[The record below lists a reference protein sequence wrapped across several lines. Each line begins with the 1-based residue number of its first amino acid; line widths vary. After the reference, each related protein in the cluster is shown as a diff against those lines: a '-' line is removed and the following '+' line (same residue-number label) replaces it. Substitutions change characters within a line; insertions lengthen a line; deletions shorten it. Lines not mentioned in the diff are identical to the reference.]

1 MKIQDIASESVSALR
16 TLVGSRSAILVRIR
30 RGIAANIFGQ
40 VVSVAIQLA
49 MLPVLLANWGV
60 AVFGVWTL
68 ISVVPAYLGMA
79 DLGFTTAATSKMAMA
94 IGRGDEDGARRT
106 FQGVLVLNLGLSIVG
121 ILAAAAILYVWSAE
135 ALSFGHVVDGVTIKF
150 AVLFFVVATF
160 FSLGWNAVAGTLKAD
175 GQYALATVYS
185 DSIRL
190 MDCVASLVVAGLF
203 HGDIAQVAASMMIVR
218 VLAALIGMVM
228 VRRRVAWVRYSL
240 VGVDLRELKS
250 LARPALAV
258 LAIPIGYSL
267 SLQGMILVVGALI
280 DVRAVALYSATRTVG
295 RLSSQ
300 AVALA
305 NHASMPELARAAGA
319 NDWGRAGR
327 LIWLNILA
335 AAIVAVLFLAGVNLI
350 GPQLI
355 HLWSGGHLEPGR
367 MLLLMISAACAVQAM
382 SNASGNMLIA
392 LNSHDR
398 YAYAFLAMAMLGVG
412 AAFVVAPPFGL
423 TGVAV
428 SGVVIEL
435 VMLSVAIVE
444 VRRRIRQHMSGA
456 L

>member
-1 MKIQDIASESVSALR
+1 MKIQDIATESVSALR

-40 VVSVAIQLA
+40 VVSIAIQLA

-94 IGRGDEDGARRT
+94 IGRGDEAGARRT
-106 FQGVLVLNLGLSIVG
+106 FQGVLVLNLALTVVG
-121 ILAAAAILYVWSAE
+121 ILTAAALLYVWSAD
-135 ALSFGHVVDGVTIKF
+135 ALTFGHVVDGVTIKY
-150 AVLFFVVATF
+150 ALLFFVIATF

-190 MDCVASLVVAGLF
+190 MDCLASLIVAGLF

-228 VRRRVAWVRYSL
+228 VRRRVSWVRYGL
-240 VGVDLRELKS
+240 KGVDLGELKS

-319 NDWGRAGR
+319 NDWVRAGR

-367 MLLLMISAACAVQAM
+367 MLLLLISAACAIQAM

-398 YAYAFLAMAMLGVG
+398 YAYVFLAMAILAVG

-435 VMLSVAIVE
+435 VMLTVAIVE
-444 VRRRIRQHMSGA
+444 VRRRIRQHVSGA

>member
-1 MKIQDIASESVSALR
+1 MKIQDIATESVSALR

-40 VVSVAIQLA
+40 VVSIAIQLA

-94 IGRGDEDGARRT
+94 IGRGDEAGARRT
-106 FQGVLVLNLGLSIVG
+106 FQGVLVLNLALTVVG
-121 ILAAAAILYVWSAE
+121 ILTAAALLYVWSAD
-135 ALSFGHVVDGVTIKF
+135 ALTFGHVVDGVTIKY
-150 AVLFFVVATF
+150 ALLFFVIATF

-190 MDCVASLVVAGLF
+190 MDCLASLIVAGLF

-228 VRRRVAWVRYSL
+228 VRRRVSWVRYGL
-240 VGVDLRELKS
+240 KGVDLGELKS

-319 NDWGRAGR
+319 NDWVRAGR

-367 MLLLMISAACAVQAM
+367 MLLLLISAACAIQAM

-398 YAYAFLAMAMLGVG
+398 YAYVFLAMAILAVG

-435 VMLSVAIVE
+435 VMLTVAIVE
-444 VRRRIRQHMSGA
+444 VRRRIRQHMTGVI
-456 L
+456 

>member
-1 MKIQDIASESVSALR
+1 MKIQDIATESVSALR

-40 VVSVAIQLA
+40 VVSIAIQLA

-79 DLGFTTAATSKMAMA
+79 DLGFTTAATSKIAMA
-94 IGRGDEDGARRT
+94 IGRGDEAGARRT
-106 FQGVLVLNLGLSIVG
+106 FQGVLALNLALTVVG
-121 ILAAAAILYVWSAE
+121 ILTAAALLYVWSAD
-135 ALSFGHVVDGVTIKF
+135 ALTFGHVVDGVTIKY
-150 AVLFFVVATF
+150 ALLFFVIATF

-190 MDCVASLVVAGLF
+190 MDCLASLVVAGLF

-228 VRRRVAWVRYSL
+228 VRRRVSWVRYGL
-240 VGVDLRELKS
+240 KGVDLGELKS

-319 NDWGRAGR
+319 NDWVRAGR

-367 MLLLMISAACAVQAM
+367 MLLLLISAACAIQAM

-398 YAYAFLAMAMLGVG
+398 YAYVFLAMAILAVG

-435 VMLSVAIVE
+435 VMLTVAIVE

>member
-1 MKIQDIASESVSALR
+1 MKIQDIATESVSALR

-40 VVSVAIQLA
+40 VVSIAIQLA

-94 IGRGDEDGARRT
+94 IGRGDEAGARRT
-106 FQGVLVLNLGLSIVG
+106 FQGVLVLNLALTVVG
-121 ILAAAAILYVWSAE
+121 ILTAAALLYVWSAD
-135 ALSFGHVVDGVTIKF
+135 ALTFGHVVDGVTIKY
-150 AVLFFVVATF
+150 ALLFFVIATF

-190 MDCVASLVVAGLF
+190 MDCLASLIVAGLF

-228 VRRRVAWVRYSL
+228 VRRRVSWVRYGL
-240 VGVDLRELKS
+240 KGVDLGELKS

-319 NDWGRAGR
+319 NDWVRAGR

-367 MLLLMISAACAVQAM
+367 MLLLLISAACAIQAM

-398 YAYAFLAMAMLGVG
+398 YAYVFLAMAILAVG

-435 VMLSVAIVE
+435 VMLTVAIVE
-444 VRRRIRQHMSGA
+444 VRRRIRQHMSGS